1 MKVKH
6 PKSLRLKII
15 ILNCTIILGSLVL
28 LVAFLL
34 FSMSSIT
41 GSYLQEDIDFFLQ
54 ETGTNLETKTL
65 FAEDIVLDL
74 RKNSIILDFLQKQRL
89 ANEEILQEFKNVVNL
104 YSDKNTDLVSA
115 PFLTSVYLLNHQEEI
130 LAVHYYQQLFSQEQ
144 ELSLKIAN
152 LYTQFKGNGNDV
164 QFFSDEDSIHIF
176 LTLYT
181 NFMQNIGTVAFSLS
195 KDTIFQL
202 MKTTDRYQQTLW
214 GLFNKYNQPLCG
226 AENYLEQSKSN
237 QQLLETIA
245 TPHSLTMNGQKYR
258 YHTQNLRLGLK
269 VVIAIPENQLME
281 LIFQTIRSYLIYAI
295 MLGVAIIGLSVLL
308 ILRLTIPLREI
319 RKKITLVKEG
329 QYDTKLPDYNSR
341 EFQEISSV
349 FNQMTERINYLITEV
364 YQKKLLLQEEELK
377 FLQSQ
382 MNPHFMFNVLN
393 MIAIKAQLDKN
404 HEIHKMTTAFS
415 RLVQASIYRKDK
427 ELVSLRQEL
436 EYVEFYLYLQCTRY
450 DGSLSYKITLEDDS
464 LMDCQVPKLCLQFIV
479 ENAVVHGLEPKS
491 GGGTV
496 EVLVSQRQGLLEMQ
510 VKDNGMGFG
519 STAGAEGLE
528 GAIPLP
534 LNLPS
539 HQDQATHRHN
549 GVGINNLHQLIKLL
563 YGQEYG
569 ISIFSEAGKG
579 TTVTIL
585 IPQLLVN
592 TSNQEELCTK
602 S

>member
-1 MKVKH
+1 MKVKR

-15 ILNCTIILGSLVL
+15 ILNCSIILGSLAL
-28 LVAFLL
+28 LVVFLL
-34 FSMSSIT
+34 FSMSTII

-74 RKNSIILDFLQKQRL
+74 RRNSILLDFLQNQK
-89 ANEEILQEFKNVVNL
+89 AASEEALQEFKKVVNL
-104 YSDKNTDLVSA
+104 YSDKNTDFVSV

-152 LYTQFKGNGNDV
+152 LYTQFRGNGNDV
-164 QFFSDEDSIHIF
+164 QFFSDEESIHIF

-202 MKTTDRYQQTLW
+202 MKATDRYQQTFW
-214 GLFNKYNQPLCG
+214 CLFNKYNQPLCG
-226 AENYLEQSKSN
+226 AENYLERSKGN
-237 QQLLETIA
+237 QQLLQTISQ
-245 TPHSLTMNGQKYR
+245 PHSLTMDGQKYR

-269 VVIAIPENQLME
+269 VAIAIPENQLMG
-281 LIFQTIRSYLIYAI
+281 LIFQTIGSYFVY
-295 MLGVAIIGLSVLL
+295 VAILAVAIVGLSILL
-308 ILRLTIPLREI
+308 ILRLTVPLREI
-319 RKKITLVKEG
+319 GEKITLVKEG
-329 QYDTKLPDYNSR
+329 QYDTKLPDYSSR

-364 YQKKLLLQEEELK
+364 YQKKLLLQDAELK

-404 HEIHKMTTAFS
+404 HEIHKMITAFS

-436 EYVEFYLYLQCTRY
+436 EYVEFYLYLQCIRY

-496 EVLVSQRQGLLEMQ
+496 EILVSQRQGLVEMQ

-519 STAGAEGLE
+519 SAAGAEGLE

-534 LNLPS
+534 LSLPS
-539 HQDQATHRHN
+539 HQDHAAHKHN
-549 GVGINNLHQLIKLL
+549 RVGINNLHQLIKLL

-569 ISIFSEAGKG
+569 ISIFSQAGKG

-585 IPQLLVN
+585 IPQLLAN

>member
-15 ILNCTIILGSLVL
+15 ILNCSIILGSLVL

-34 FSMSSIT
+34 FSMSSII

-74 RKNSIILDFLQKQRL
+74 RRNSVLLDFLQNPKTT
-89 ANEEILQEFKNVVNL
+89 NEEYLQEFKKVVNL

-130 LAVHYYQQLFSQEQ
+130 LAVHYYQKLFSQEQ

-152 LYTQFKGNGNDV
+152 LHTQFKGNGRDV
-164 QFFSDEDSIHIF
+164 QFFSDQDNIHVF

-181 NFMQNIGTVAFSLS
+181 NFMQNIGTVAFTLS

-202 MKTTDRYQQTLW
+202 MKTTDRYQQTFW

-226 AENYLEQSKSN
+226 SPQYLEQSKSN
-237 QQLLETIA
+237 QQLLQTISA
-245 TPHSLTMNGQKYR
+245 PHALTINGQKYR

-269 VVIAIPENQLME
+269 VVIAIPENQLMG
-281 LIFQTIRSYLIYAI
+281 LIFQTIRSYLIYAVI
-295 MLGVAIIGLSVLL
+295 LGVAIVGLSVLL
-308 ILRLTIPLREI
+308 ILRLTVPLREI

-329 QYDTKLPDYNSR
+329 QYNTKLPDYNSR

-464 LMDCQVPKLCLQFIV
+464 LLDCQVPKLCLQFIV

-496 EVLVSQRQGLLEMQ
+496 EIQVNQRQGLLEMQ

-519 STAGAEGLE
+519 SKAGAEGLE
-528 GAIPLP
+528 GEIPLP
-534 LNLPS
+534 LELPT
-539 HQDQATHRHN
+539 HQDQAAHRHN
-549 GVGINNLHQLIKLL
+549 RVGINNLHQLIKLL

-569 ISIFSEAGKG
+569 LSIFSQSGKG

-585 IPQLLVN
+585 IPQTTTN
-592 TSNQEELCTK
+592 IQEELCTK
-602 S
+602 